1 MAYDS
6 PEYAV
11 RRDQSHLTVAGATTE
26 SARIMSFQRLRLKKV
41 HAQVVTAGTAPAHAL
56 NIYHGTTSIGA
67 ISIGT
72 ATAHSQFS
80 SALLDR
86 TVESLER
93 LAVRT
98 GADATGVCLVSYEYE
113 ILPDAVKTA

>member
-6 PEYAV
+6 PDYAV
-11 RRDQSHLTVAGATTE
+11 RREQSALTTAGATTE
-26 SARIMSFQRLRLKKV
+26 SARMISFQRLRLKKV
-41 HAQVVTAGTAPAHAL
+41 HAHVVTAGTATTHAL

-72 ATAHSQFS
+72 ATAHSSFS

-93 LAVRT
+93 IAVRT
-98 GADATGVCLVSYEYE
+98 GADATGVCVVDYEFE
-113 ILPDAVKTA
+113 VLPDAAKS